1 MTSQSTPRIRRIATE
16 EAFMIPEQLGAL
28 KEFVASGG
36 DDPDVDMWKVLL
48 SKDAEVRI
56 SQLLDSRGDRIR
68 KMDEYGVDV
77 FVLSL
82 TSPGVQMLPADRA
95 AALARLANDY
105 LAETVRSHPGRYAGL
120 ATIAPQDP
128 AWSVKEMERAIR
140 QLGLNGFVINSHTNG
155 EYLDDP
161 KFWPILEAAEAL
173 DAPIYLHPRAPS
185 KAMAQPYRIYNLE
198 NALWGYQA
206 ETGLH
211 AIRMISSGLF
221 DRFPNLKIV
230 LGHMGE
236 GIPFWLWRIDYM
248 HSQNPMRP
256 KVRKLPSEYFRDSF
270 YITTSGMNWNPTL
283 EFCMSVLGPD
293 KIMFAIDYP
302 YQRPAAA
309 VAFMNNAPI
318 SLEDKQKIF
327 ATTAERVFKIAAP
340 S

>member
-1 MTSQSTPRIRRIATE
+1 MTSQSTPPLRRIATE
-16 EAFMIPEQLGAL
+16 EAFMIPEQLEVL

-36 DDPDVDMWKVLL
+36 DDPDIDMWKVLL
-48 SKDAEVRI
+48 SKEAEVRI

-82 TSPGVQMLPADRA
+82 TSPGVQMLPTDRA

-211 AIRMISSGLF
+211 AIRMISSGL
-221 DRFPNLKIV
+221 
-230 LGHMGE
+230 
-236 GIPFWLWRIDYM
+236 WRIDYM

-270 YITTSGMNWNPTL
+270 YITTSGLNWNPTL

-318 SLEDKQKIF
+318 SLEDKRKIF
-327 ATTAERVFKIAAP
+327 ATTAERVFKIGVAR
-340 S
+340 